1 MSAESPSS
9 PTGRKLNLDGYP
21 RTLGVLLLAI
31 GLIFGFVAFY
41 FPIHDALQGAVKIS
55 VHSKAIFAFVI
66 FTILGLTFIILG
78 PIAVRLTYKG
88 AALKG
93 WKKWLIVGLIMVLFI
108 AAGELAQQVFEQF
121 LGNFGYK
128 F

>member
-1 MSAESPSS
+1 MSAESEGS

-41 FPIHDALQGAVKIS
+41 FPLHDAMQGAAKIS

-66 FTILGLTFIILG
+66 FTILGLTFVILG
-78 PIAVRLTYKG
+78 PIAVRLTYQG

-93 WKKWLIVGLIMVLFI
+93 WKKWLVVGLIMVLFI
-108 AAGELAQQVFEQF
+108 AAGELVERVFQQY
-121 LGNFGYK
+121 LGTFGYK

>member
-1 MSAESPSS
+1 MSDEAESS

-31 GLIFGFVAFY
+31 GLVFGFVASY
-41 FPIHDALQGAVKIS
+41 FPIRDALQGAAKIS

-66 FTILGLTFIILG
+66 LTILGLIFIILG
-78 PIAVRLTYKG
+78 PIAVKLTYKG

-93 WKKWLIVGLIMVLFI
+93 WKKWLVVGLLMVLFI
-108 AAGELAQQVFEQF
+108 ACGELAQQVFEQF
-121 LGNFGYK
+121 LGNYGYK